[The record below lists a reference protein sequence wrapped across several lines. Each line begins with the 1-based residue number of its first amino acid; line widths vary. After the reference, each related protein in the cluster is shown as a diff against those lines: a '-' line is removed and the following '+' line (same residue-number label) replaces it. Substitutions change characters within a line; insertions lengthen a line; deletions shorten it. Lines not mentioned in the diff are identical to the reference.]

1 MKTRVKVAENRG
13 KGSYPDQAGLF
24 VVSLFKVCFDTFQCE
39 AKLRLGGGRDDGAV
53 DISVDQEKPVG
64 RKYPSNQNI

>member
-1 MKTRVKVAENRG
+1 MKTSAKKAENRG

-24 VVSLFKVCFDTFQCE
+24 VVSLLNVRFDTFQCE
-39 AKLRLGGGRDDGAV
+39 AKLRLGAGRDDGAV
-53 DISVDQEKPVG
+53 DISVDQEEPVG

>member
-1 MKTRVKVAENRG
+1 MKTRMKVAENRE

-24 VVSLFKVCFDTFQCE
+24 VVSLSNVRFDTFQCE
-39 AKLRLGGGRDDGAV
+39 AKLRLGSGRDDGAV
-53 DISVDQEKPVG
+53 DISVDQEEPVG

>member
-24 VVSLFKVCFDTFQCE
+24 VVSLLNVRFDTFQCE
-39 AKLRLGGGRDDGAV
+39 AKLRLGGGRDDGAG
-53 DISVDQEKPVG
+53 DISVDQEEPVG

>member
-24 VVSLFKVCFDTFQCE
+24 VVALLNARLDTFQCE
-39 AKLRLGGGRDDGAV
+39 AKLRLGAGRDDGAV
-53 DISVDQEKPVG
+53 DISVDQEEPVG

>member
-13 KGSYPDQAGLF
+13 KGSYPDQAG
-24 VVSLFKVCFDTFQCE
+24 SLLNVRFDTFQCE

-53 DISVDQEKPVG
+53 DISVDQEEPVG

>member
-24 VVSLFKVCFDTFQCE
+24 VVSLSNVPFDTFQCE
-39 AKLRLGGGRDDGAV
+39 AKLRLGAGRDDGAV
-53 DISVDQEKPVG
+53 DISVDQEKLVG